1 MQTKQNIETKTVVE
15 AKAAELTVEE
25 AEQISGGGE
34 LHVINGGTLGNN
46 VGRGGATR

>member
-1 MQTKQNIETKTVVE
+1 MQTTQNIEEKTIVE